1 MNHRW
6 RRYCPEP
13 VVIWSPDEPLPCCAV
28 AIFYWEGASFLSPR
42 ESLISCGR
50 LYTGIS
56 VIHRPLQ
63 SGFPAADK
71 SGAFSSPSPLPKGA
85 SVERGMKTFEK
96 GSSRSE
102 KGHVSGGNE
111 GISIK

>member
-1 MNHRW
+1 MAEILSGTCGHMAS
-6 RRYCPEP
+6 RRT
-13 VVIWSPDEPLPCCAV
+13 SPMLRSSN
-28 AIFYWEGASFLSPR
+28 FYWGRPPFKPR

-71 SGAFSSPSPLPKGA
+71 SGAFSSPLHFQKGPV
-85 SVERGMKTFEK
+85 SRGNENVRK
-96 GSSRSE
+96 GGVLE
-102 KGHVSGGNE
+102 VKKGHVSGGNA
-111 GISIK
+111 GIFIK